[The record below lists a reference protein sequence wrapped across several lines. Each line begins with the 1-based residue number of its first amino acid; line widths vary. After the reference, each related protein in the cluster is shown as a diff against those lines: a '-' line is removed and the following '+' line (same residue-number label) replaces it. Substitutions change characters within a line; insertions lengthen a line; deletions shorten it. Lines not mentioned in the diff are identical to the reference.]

1 MYIKL
6 YRFADTL
13 YRIIGSVVFQVT
25 FSERETKCPRLK
37 EKYTNHVD
45 LTPLKT
51 LLESPGCVPVSR
63 QVAVRPLPAPVSKP
77 VPGTRGGT
85 ALSCLFDLEV
95 TAYAR
100 LTP

>member
-1 MYIKL
+1 MPKIKGKI
-6 YRFADTL
+6 YKPRGFDSIKNT
-13 YRIIGSVVFQVT
+13 IG
-25 FSERETKCPRLK
+25 
-37 EKYTNHVD
+37 
-45 LTPLKT
+45 
-51 LLESPGCVPVSR
+51 ESWLRPVSR
-63 QVAVRPLPAPVSKP
+63 QVAARPLPAPVSKP

>member
-1 MYIKL
+1 MPKIK
-6 YRFADTL
+6 
-13 YRIIGSVVFQVT
+13 G
-25 FSERETKCPRLK
+25 
-37 EKYTNHVD
+37 KYTNHVD

-63 QVAVRPLPAPVSKP
+63 QVAARPLPAPVSKP
-77 VPGTRGGT
+77 VPGTHGGT